1 MYGLNG
7 GIELVTDRQSQQPGP
22 DFASDVIYAAFER
35 GVVMITLKGNILRF
49 QPPLVITKTQLDTAL
64 TVLDEAMAAAE
75 QGLVKRP
82 RGKIGW

>member
-1 MYGLNG
+1 
-7 GIELVTDRQSQQPGP
+7 
-22 DFASDVIYAAFER
+22 
-35 GVVMITLKGNILRF
+35 MITLKGNILRF